1 MMIGWLLA
9 GFLILSMIFNT
20 ACGTEDEPVVEEK
33 PNEVVVEGTH
43 IIWDSSSLR
52 KITDGNYARIREL
65 DNQQLIA
72 VYSRSNHIYIKYS
85 DDQGSTWENEQL
97 LAEGDANY
105 IMTNAEA
112 IQLANKSIVVGLN
125 RRVKDERWGSDY
137 TYGIMIVSSDD
148 YGQTWSEPQLI
159 YNAGNSGDIGCWEPA
174 FLQLPDGELQCYF
187 ANEYPYPNTN
197 EQEISLLRS
206 FDNGESWTAEIE
218 TATFAQGAR
227 DGMPVPILDGDNILL
242 AIEDNSNNHVLQPTI
257 IKEPVSSNW
266 KNGLVGSND
275 SRRFHAV
282 PDFSRTRYA
291 GAPYLAKLNSGE
303 LILSF
308 QDRNEREKN
317 FETMKVLVGESVIEP
332 FDHESEPFAISK
344 SNSAKWNSLC
354 VLSSGEVIAVT
365 STNAYGKGIYM
376 VIGEVVNNSK

>member
-1 MMIGWLLA
+1 MTFFKNMRIGWLLV
-9 GFLILSMIFNT
+9 GFLILSMIFYT
-20 ACGTEDEPVVEEK
+20 SCGTEEK
-33 PNEVVVEGTH
+33 PNEDVVEDTH

-72 VYSRSNHIYIKYS
+72 VYSRGSHIYIKHS

-125 RRVKDERWGSDY
+125 RRVKDEKWGRGY

-159 YNAGNSGDIGCWEPA
+159 YNAGNSGNIGCWEPS
-174 FLQLPDGELQCYF
+174 FLQLPDGEVHCYF
-187 ANEYPYPNTN
+187 ANEYPYPSTN
-197 EQEISLLRS
+197 EQEVSLLRS
-206 FDNGESWTAEIE
+206 SDNGENWTTEIE
-218 TATFAQGAR
+218 TVIFASGAR

-332 FDHESEPFAISK
+332 FNHESVPFAISK
-344 SNSAKWNSLC
+344 SNSAQWNSLC
-354 VLSSGEVIAVT
+354 VLSSGKVIAVT
-365 STNAYGKGIYM
+365 STTAYDKGVYM